1 MDITLKLKQIFNV
14 SEIETNERRSVASC
28 AFAISANNLPN
39 VSSFEEFISLIPQ
52 RDEIK
57 ITFTSDSEISFEVVK
72 TGEYEEKKSHFIEN
86 VENDEDVLVKIAIEK
101 SVQENKLSIYFF
113 EQFSKDLLKQPLL
126 SVMRWF
132 SSLFDKSD
140 CLIFHV
146 FDTNFSMSTGTM
158 AFISDD
164 NSKFAGNIHRESRLQ
179 SCRES
184 SSFYNMNE
192 FELIPDDFAIDG
204 IENDSNVFRPLFDS
218 LKTIL
223 SAVYISSSATIT
235 DEEVNLQING
245 QRNLSCDLELSSIRN
260 NDWLYSIYKWIYTG
274 GNEVDKIIIARNV
287 TSLHC
292 RYSSLFSID
301 DKAFESIKSNHAL
314 YLRSNVEQYLSLKKE
329 LSIFITDIVAKTG
342 DYATSIFSNL
352 KKNLM
357 AIAVFLLTVII
368 PRMGTAH
375 GWNEIFTRDV
385 LYLLQIILF
394 GSFIYLIICWKE
406 VQYKVEKIK
415 NGYNAL
421 KNNYKDVLSETEIND
436 VLNNDNLLNNTV
448 KDVKKGTIVWLFIW
462 GGLLLGTI
470 FIIEFLTTYNGIFSW
485 IWNSLC

>member
-1 MDITLKLKQIFNV
+1 
-14 SEIETNERRSVASC
+14 
-28 AFAISANNLPN
+28 
-39 VSSFEEFISLIPQ
+39 
-52 RDEIK
+52 
-57 ITFTSDSEISFEVVK
+57 
-72 TGEYEEKKSHFIEN
+72 
-86 VENDEDVLVKIAIEK
+86 
-101 SVQENKLSIYFF
+101 
-113 EQFSKDLLKQPLL
+113 
-126 SVMRWF
+126 MRWF
-132 SSLFDKSD
+132 SSLFDNYD

-146 FDTNFSMSTGTM
+146 FDTSFSMNTGTM

-164 NSKFAGNIHRESRLQ
+164 NSNFTGNIYRESRLQ

-204 IENDSNVFRPLFDS
+204 IESDNNLFRPLFDS

-223 SAVYISSSATIT
+223 SAIYISSSATIT

-245 QRNLSCDLELSSIRN
+245 QRNLSCDLQLSSIRN
-260 NDWLYSIYKWIYTG
+260 NDWLYSVYKWIYTG

-287 TSLHC
+287 MSLHC
-292 RYSSLFSID
+292 KYSSVFSID
-301 DKAFESIKSNHAL
+301 DMAFESIKSNHAL
-314 YLRSNVEQYLSLKKE
+314 YLRSNVEQYLNLKKE

-385 LYLLQIILF
+385 LYLLQMILF

-406 VQYKVEKIK
+406 VQYKVKKIK

-421 KNNYKDVLSETEIND
+421 KNNYKDVLSKTEIDD
-436 VLNNDNLLNNTV
+436 VLKDDSLLNNTV
-448 KDVKKGTIVWLFIW
+448 KDVNKGIIVWLFIW
-462 GGLLLGTI
+462 GGMLLFSVL
-470 FIIEFLTTYNGIFSW
+470 IIEFVTSYRGLFTWFINRIIGMFS
-485 IWNSLC
+485 